1 MGRMLCPPPEVGPV
15 IALPVT
21 EPWITRTQD
30 GEEPVEAVYIGVDEA
45 LADLYKLKLEMD
57 GYRVT
62 LAQTGTEGLAYARQR
77 VPDIVFLELAPAD
90 PSSLQTHR
98 MLRRDRD
105 LREIPVVLL
114 WRGDADAPS
123 IQSLGLGAKDFL
135 VRANGSH
142 SEQSWSDQSVSRL
155 PFRYAQ

>member
-1 MGRMLCPPPEVGPV
+1 M
-15 IALPVT
+15 ALPD
-21 EPWITRTQD
+21 EPWISRPQD
-30 GEEPVEAVYIGVDEA
+30 GEEPVEAVYIGTDEA

-62 LAQTGTEGLAYARQR
+62 FAPTGTEGLAHARER
-77 VPDIVFLELAPAD
+77 LPDIVFLEVWPAD

-98 MLRRDRD
+98 LLRRDRA
-105 LREIPVVLL
+105 LKEIPVVML
-114 WRGDADAPS
+114 WRGDTDVPA
-123 IQSLGLGAKDFL
+123 IQSLGLGVKDFV

-155 PFRYAQ
+155 TSRYAQ